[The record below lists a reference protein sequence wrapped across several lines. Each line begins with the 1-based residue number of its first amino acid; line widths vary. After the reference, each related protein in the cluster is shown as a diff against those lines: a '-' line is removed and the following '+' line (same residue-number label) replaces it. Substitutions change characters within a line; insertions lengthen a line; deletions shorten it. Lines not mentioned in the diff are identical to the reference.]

1 MELRSGEREL
11 YEGRPSWR
19 ALMGFYVLGIGVAV
33 AVFVIL
39 GILADNTGTGV
50 VIAVVIA
57 GLTLVI
63 GYLRRIATKYLITTQ
78 RLRISKG
85 ILRKKVQE
93 TRLERVQNVNYEQGV
108 IDRVFRVGT
117 VDFDTAGTDD
127 SEFRFEWVNN
137 PEGVVRAVDR
147 AVEEARAQTPGQM
160 PPPEQGVLDRVLG
173 VGTVDFDT
181 AGTDDSEFRF
191 EWVNDPEQVVRAVD
205 QAVEEARAAASE
217 PGSGPAVS

>member
-19 ALMGFYVLGIGVAV
+19 ALMSFYVLGIGVAL
-33 AVFVIL
+33 AVFVVL
-39 GILADNTGTGV
+39 GILTDNTGTGV
-50 VIAVVIA
+50 VLAVVIA

-63 GYLRRIATKYLITTQ
+63 GYVRRIATKYLITTQ

-108 IDRVFRVGT
+108 IDRIFRVGT

-147 AVEEARAQTPGQM
+147 AVEEARAHAAGQGAPPPGQ
-160 PPPEQGVLDRVLG
+160 V
-173 VGTVDFDT
+173 
-181 AGTDDSEFRF
+181 
-191 EWVNDPEQVVRAVD
+191 
-205 QAVEEARAAASE
+205 
-217 PGSGPAVS
+217 